1 MRTRPRTARRPSVA
15 AHLTAALAAR
25 TGDEMSGPAL
35 ALTGFAAAGSTS
47 RAGALLACVTVSAAL
62 GGPLLG
68 ALLDKAR
75 RPGRLLA
82 GALVLYAAG
91 LGAVLFGLGRLPFA
105 VTALLA
111 VVTGLVGP
119 VLSGGWTAQLPRIAP
134 ADRMPRLHGLDA
146 LTFSLAA
153 LAGPALAGGAAL
165 LPDAPTAVVLAAALV
180 ATAAPVA
187 WSLPVAGPETRAAD
201 TGPGAREAD
210 TGPETRQ
217 ADPVPEAREA
227 DAARRAAGRGPGG
240 AGPGTPGQ
248 RSRGGVVAV
257 FRRGRLLRATVSSV
271 GCATATGVV
280 AACLP
285 ALGARALG
293 GSGRGALLLSVA
305 AATALAT
312 TALHARLPR
321 AVPPG
326 RVLWGAAVVQA
337 GAWAVAAAGG
347 PVALVVAFAVAGA
360 AEGPQLTALFTVRHE
375 ETPGPLRGR
384 VFTTG
389 AGLKITGFAV
399 GAAVAGPVATRSV
412 PAALLLAAAVCAV
425 SALPYTRSRD
435 AVRAAPGAPGRPAGR
450 RTVRRREGLP
460 GSSGRP

>member
-15 AHLTAALAAR
+15 AHLAAALAAR

-119 VLSGGWTAQLPRIAP
+119 VLSGGWTAQLPRVAP

-165 LPDAPTAVVLAAALV
+165 LLDAPTAVVLAAALV

-187 WSLPVAGPETRAAD
+187 WSLPVAGPETPEAD
-201 TGPGAREAD
+201 TEPGAREA
-210 TGPETRQ
+210 E
-217 ADPVPEAREA
+217 ADARPEAREA

-240 AGPGTPGQ
+240 AVPGAPG
-248 RSRGGVVAV
+248 RWGLGGVVAV
-257 FRRGRLLRATVSSV
+257 FRRGPLLRATVTSV

-285 ALGARALG
+285 VLGARALG

-305 AATALAT
+305 AATALAA

-337 GAWAVAAAGG
+337 GAWAVAATGG

>member
-1 MRTRPRTARRPSVA
+1 MRVRPPTTRRPSVA
-15 AHLTAALAAR
+15 AHLAGALAAR

-35 ALTGFAAAGSTS
+35 ALAGFAAAGSTS
-47 RAGALLACVTVSAAL
+47 RAGALLACVTVSAAV
-62 GGPLLG
+62 GAPLLG
-68 ALLDKAR
+68 GLLDRSR

-82 GALVLYAAG
+82 GTAVLYAAG
-91 LGAVLFGLGRLPFA
+91 LGAVLFGLDRLPFA

-119 VLSGGWTAQLPRIAP
+119 ALSGGWTAQLPRIAP

-146 LTFSLAA
+146 LTFSVAA

-165 LPDAPTAVVLAAALV
+165 LLDAPTAVVLAAALV

-187 WSLPVAGPETRAAD
+187 WSLPAAVPD
-201 TGPGAREAD
+201 A
-210 TGPETRQ
+210 
-217 ADPVPEAREA
+217 PEAG
-227 DAARRAAGRGPGG
+227 AARHADGRGPHRAAAG
-240 AGPGTPGQ
+240 APG
-248 RSRGGVVAV
+248 RRGRDGVVAV
-257 FRRGRLLRATVSSV
+257 FRRGPLLRATVTSV
-271 GCATATGVV
+271 GCATAQGAV

-285 ALGARALG
+285 VLGARALG

-305 AATALAT
+305 AATALAA
-312 TALHARLPR
+312 TALHARPPR

-326 RVLWGAAVVQA
+326 RVLWGGALVQA
-337 GAWAVAAAGG
+337 SAWATASTCG
-347 PVALVVAFAVAGA
+347 PAALVVAFAVAGA

-375 ETPGPLRGR
+375 ETPSRLRGR

-399 GAAVAGPVATRSV
+399 GAAVAGPVAAWSV
-412 PAALLLAAAVCAV
+412 PAALLGASAVCAV
-425 SALPYTRSRD
+425 SALPYARGRNG
-435 AVRAAPGAPGRPAGR
+435 VRAETGELGRPAER
-450 RTVRRREGLP
+450 RTARRRGGLP